1 MGRRITKQSPQPVK
15 TTDVIQRESTPESPC
30 TPDRFDFSEVDSL
43 LKTPPFDSRGGR
55 TSPTWDEYHSLEYFD
70 INPKTDYTYAHSGS
84 HYPKYSGQP
93 DIIPNMSRHRI
104 SSHASG
110 YVLSQSGME
119 TPPPYH
125 QEERRVRVDRGVP
138 EEQSGY
144 REDVTYSEGRSRSSS
159 YSRVTY
165 RTDGMVLRSG
175 SRLSGV
181 GSYLERNGNNAM
193 SSSASQSSSQSLAR
207 SLNSDFEVTERSE
220 QLQHSTPLS
229 HLYDKNSRE
238 STDAA
243 SLGLSGIF
251 SPRWT
256 KTVVTTETIEYID
269 SEGRKRQRPAKSSQD
284 EGEEVDSANT
294 SGWFSGVRNLM
305 GGSQTEETITQKE
318 RLKES
323 LLEEEDV
330 TDRELDEQKSKK
342 GWFGMFQSSTTETT
356 TEEEESRTQAL
367 AESDS
372 DPQGRRKGRFGI
384 FHSSETITEEE
395 ESRRRALA
403 ESDSDL
409 QGRKGRFGMF
419 RSSETVTEEEESRRQ
434 ALAESDSDHKGH
446 KKGWFGMFQRS
457 ETTEEE
463 IRKQSLAAESDADV
477 EESDS
482 EEQPG
487 WKNRFRNL
495 LSKTTKEKW
504 QTESVKESD
513 VGEFRDDGSKKRWFD
528 WKRTSL
534 PENTDAEQSEPNH
547 QSSNTGWFGWLGSR
561 MENRQDNQNADSHGV
576 EEDDQHPGWFGWN
589 RISES
594 TSTAETQDNKEDNS
608 VAEDGSG
615 SRAGW
620 FSWTARPAA
629 SNDLQ
634 QPGDDDVDSSS
645 KSRLFSWLSR
655 SDEEKLKEDQNE
667 KEGDESKRSGWFGW
681 LGRSSTEETDFPEG
695 SRNRKGGLRK
705 ARRRSKGHK
714 VTFSLDSEED
724 TEGDVPVKPKRSSTS
739 TLTSGSWTS
748 RSSGSSYSSKLSDGK
763 SWTWMQLLLTAITTI
778 SSFVSGLLS
787 PVTNS
792 YAYRQMK
799 ITIWRWLR
807 IADMWVVSRSV
818 GGCCCFC
825 LPLLLLLPLLLGYM
839 YGGELLE
846 QARSS
851 IKSFNLLQ
859 VNNTYTRPLP
869 YVDPSTI
876 NIKIQQFF
884 EEHRHKYETN
894 QLTAADVEKIAQGLI
909 AKELEDMKLALLQ
922 NINQVKADQTSSQT
936 NQRTSFSSMD
946 KKLGDFMKKYESLE
960 AAIAALQSSG
970 NVKVDGLKQDYDE
983 QIRILQQQIKA
994 LGDDFSNLQLSHLE
1008 LLASVRNCCRN
1019 DSFYAL
1025 AVRQHVKDIFAQMM
1039 AGGAGGS
1046 GSDDGYGA
1054 FLHWLQSNYAKKE
1067 DMDKELAKVSE
1078 DITQRILTITK
1089 EQASNVY
1096 IQSDTKQGP
1105 AAAIS
1110 EDYIRWIV
1118 DDALLKFSADQVG
1131 MADYALESAGGSV
1144 VSVRCSETYY
1154 RKTALVSV
1162 FGIPLWYTTNSA
1174 RTVIQPD
1181 VHPGQCWAFKGA
1193 RGFLVIQLAFPIK
1206 PSGFTLEHIP
1216 KALSPTGNIDSAP
1229 REFGVYGLSSE
1240 TDKVGVSLGNYT
1252 YSDSGKPI
1260 QYFPIQA
1267 TTGEFFSFVELKI
1280 LGNHGNPEYT
1290 CLYRFRVHGLPYK
1303 DS

>member
-1 MGRRITKQSPQPVK
+1 M
-15 TTDVIQRESTPESPC
+15 
-30 TPDRFDFSEVDSL
+30 
-43 LKTPPFDSRGGR
+43 
-55 TSPTWDEYHSLEYFD
+55 
-70 INPKTDYTYAHSGS
+70 
-84 HYPKYSGQP
+84 
-93 DIIPNMSRHRI
+93 
-104 SSHASG
+104 
-110 YVLSQSGME
+110 
-119 TPPPYH
+119 
-125 QEERRVRVDRGVP
+125 
-138 EEQSGY
+138 SGY
-144 REDVTYSEGRSRSSS
+144 REDVAYSEGRSRSSS

-165 RTDGMVLRSG
+165 TRDGMVLRSG

-181 GSYLERNGNNAM
+181 DSYLERNDNHAI
-193 SSSASQSSSQSLAR
+193 SSSTSQSSARSLAR
-207 SLNSDFEVTERSE
+207 SLNSDFKVTERSE
-220 QLQHSTPLS
+220 QLQQHSTPLS

-238 STDAA
+238 STDDT
-243 SLGLSGIF
+243 SLSLSGIY

-269 SEGRKRQRPAKSSQD
+269 SDGRKRVRPANSRQD
-284 EGEEVDSANT
+284 GGEEVDSANT
-294 SGWFSGVRNLM
+294 SGWFSGVRNLI
-305 GGSQTEETITQKE
+305 GGSQAEETITEKE
-318 RLKES
+318 KLIES
-323 LLEEEDV
+323 QREEPDV
-330 TDRELDEQKSKK
+330 TDKDLDEQTGKR
-342 GWFGMFQSSTTETT
+342 GWFGMFQSRTTETT
-356 TEEEESRTQAL
+356 TEEEELKRQ
-367 AESDS
+367 
-372 DPQGRRKGRFGI
+372 
-384 FHSSETITEEE
+384 
-395 ESRRRALA
+395 ALA

-409 QGRKGRFGMF
+409 QGNKGWFGMF
-419 RSSETVTEEEESRRQ
+419 RSSETVTEEEESRKQ
-434 ALAESDSDHKGH
+434 APVESDSDLKGH
-446 KKGWFGMFQRS
+446 NKKGWFGMFQTS
-457 ETTEEE
+457 ETTEDEE
-463 IRKQSLAAESDADV
+463 LRKQALAAESDV

-482 EEQPG
+482 EEHPSL
-487 WKNRFRNL
+487 KNRFRNL

-513 VGEFRDDGSKKRWFD
+513 MGEVGDDGSKR
-528 WKRTSL
+528 
-534 PENTDAEQSEPNH
+534 
-547 QSSNTGWFGWLGSR
+547 GWFGWRRRTALSENTEVEESEPHHQGSNSGWFGWFGSR
-561 MENRQDNQNADSHGV
+561 VENTQDNQNGEDGV
-576 EEDDQHPGWFGWN
+576 GQHSGWFGWN
-589 RISES
+589 RILES
-594 TSTAETQDNKEDNS
+594 TSTTEVQDKTEDNS
-608 VAEDGSG
+608 VADDQS
-615 SRAGW
+615 A
-620 FSWTARPAA
+620 TT
-629 SNDLQ
+629 DLQ
-634 QPGDDDVDSSS
+634 QPGNDDVDSSS

-655 SDEEKLKEDQNE
+655 SDEEKLKEDQTE
-667 KEGDESKRSGWFGW
+667 KESDESKRSGWFGW
-681 LGRSSTEETDFPEG
+681 LRGSSAEETDIPEG
-695 SRNRKGGLRK
+695 SNRKDGLRK
-705 ARRRSKGHK
+705 ARRRSKGQR

-739 TLTSGSWTS
+739 TLTSGSWSS
-748 RSSGSSYSSKLSDGK
+748 RSSGSGRSSQLSDGK
-763 SWTWMQLLLTAITTI
+763 SRTWMQLLLTAITTV
-778 SSFVSGLLS
+778 SSFVSGLFS

-792 YAYRQMK
+792 YAYRQTK

-807 IADMWVVSRSV
+807 IADMWVVSRSI
-818 GGCCCFC
+818 GGCCCLC

-846 QARSS
+846 QAKSS

-894 QLTAADVEKIAQGLI
+894 QLTAADVERIAQGLI
-909 AKELEDMKLALLQ
+909 AKELEEMKLALLQ
-922 NINQVKADQTSSQT
+922 NINQVKADQESSQT
-936 NQRTSFSSMD
+936 NQRTSFSGMD

-983 QIRILQQQIKA
+983 QIRLLQQQIKA
-994 LGDDFSNLQLSHLE
+994 LGDDFSKLHLSHLE

-1046 GSDDGYGA
+1046 DSDDGYGA
-1054 FLHWLQSNYAKKE
+1054 FLQWLQRNYARKE
-1067 DMDKELAKVSE
+1067 DMDMELAKVSE
-1078 DITQRILTITK
+1078 DITQRILAITK

-1096 IQSDTKQGP
+1096 IQSGTQQGP
-1105 AAAIS
+1105 AGAIS

-1229 REFGVYGLSSE
+1229 RDFAVYGLSSE

-1260 QYFPIQA
+1260 QYFPLQA

-1303 DS
+1303 ES

>member
-1 MGRRITKQSPQPVK
+1 MGRRVKKGISQSVK
-15 TTDVIQRESTPESPC
+15 PTDVVQRESTPESPC
-30 TPDRFDFSEVDSL
+30 TPDRSDSSIDYSL
-43 LKTPPFDSRGGR
+43 IKTPPFDSRGGR

-84 HYPKYSGQP
+84 HYPKYFGEP
-93 DIIPNMSRHRI
+93 DIIPNMSRRRI
-104 SSHASG
+104 NSHASG
-110 YVLSQSGME
+110 YMLSQSGIE

-125 QEERRVRVDRGVP
+125 RQERRVREERGHQ
-138 EEQSGY
+138 EEMSGY
-144 REDVTYSEGRSRSSS
+144 RDDIAYSEGSRRSSS

-165 RTDGMVLRSG
+165 TTDGMVLRSG

-181 GSYLERNGNNAM
+181 ASYLERNDNHAM
-193 SSSASQSSSQSLAR
+193 SSSSQSSSRSLAR

-220 QLQHSTPLS
+220 QLQQHSTPLS

-238 STDAA
+238 STDDA
-243 SLGLSGIF
+243 SLSLSGIY

-269 SEGRKRQRPAKSSQD
+269 SDGRKRFRPATSRQD

-305 GGSQTEETITQKE
+305 GGSRAEETITE
-318 RLKES
+318 REEFVES
-323 LLEEEDV
+323 QREEQGM
-330 TDRELDEQKSKK
+330 TDKDLDEQISKK
-342 GWFGMFQSSTTETT
+342 GWFGMFQSQTTETT
-356 TEEEESRTQAL
+356 TEEEESNRQAL
-367 AESDS
+367 AASDG
-372 DPQGRRKGRFGI
+372 DRQGNK
-384 FHSSETITEEE
+384 SW
-395 ESRRRALA
+395 
-403 ESDSDL
+403 
-409 QGRKGRFGMF
+409 FGMF
-419 RSSETVTEEEESRRQ
+419 RSSETVTEEEESRKQ
-434 ALAESDSDHKGH
+434 APESDSDLKGH
-446 KKGWFGMFQRS
+446 NKRGWFGMFQRS

-463 IRKQSLAAESDADV
+463 ELRKQALAAESDV

-482 EEQPG
+482 EEHPS

-513 VGEFRDDGSKKRWFD
+513 MGEVGDDGSKRGWFG
-528 WKRTSL
+528 WKRTALS
-534 PENTDAEQSEPNH
+534 ENTDAEEAEPHH
-547 QSSNTGWFGWLGSR
+547 QGSNSGWFGWFGSR
-561 MENRQDNQNADSHGV
+561 VDSTQDNQNE
-576 EEDDQHPGWFGWN
+576 EEDVGQHSGWFGWN

-594 TSTAETQDNKEDNS
+594 TSTSEAQDKLEDNS
-608 VAEDGSG
+608 VADDGLGSQSG
-615 SRAGW
+615 M
-620 FSWTARPAA
+620 FSWT
-629 SNDLQ
+629 SQSITNDLQ
-634 QPGDDDVDSSS
+634 QQGNDDVDGSS

-667 KEGDESKRSGWFGW
+667 KEGDESKRSGWFSW
-681 LGRSSTEETDFPEG
+681 LRRSSTVDRDIYDG
-695 SRNRKGGLRK
+695 SDRKGGLRK
-705 ARRRSKGHK
+705 ARRRSKGQK

-724 TEGDVPVKPKRSSTS
+724 TEGDVPLKPKRSSTS
-739 TLTSGSWTS
+739 TLTSGGSWSS
-748 RSSGSSYSSKLSDGK
+748 RRSRHSSQLSDDK
-763 SWTWMQLLLTAITTI
+763 SRTWMQLLLTAITTV

-792 YAYRQMK
+792 YAYRQTK

-807 IADMWVVSRSV
+807 IADMWVVSRSI
-818 GGCCCFC
+818 GGCCCLC

-851 IKSFNLLQ
+851 VKSFSMLQ

-884 EEHRHKYETN
+884 EEHKHKYETN
-894 QLTAADVEKIAQGLI
+894 VLTAADVERIAQGLI
-909 AKELEDMKLALLQ
+909 AKELEEMKLALLQ
-922 NINQVKADQTSSQT
+922 NLNQVKADQALSQT
-936 NQRTSFSSMD
+936 NQRTSFAGMD

-983 QIRILQQQIKA
+983 QIRLLQQQIKA
-994 LGDDFSNLQLSHLE
+994 LGDDFSKLHLSHLE

-1019 DSFYAL
+1019 DSFYAV

-1039 AGGAGGS
+1039 AGGTGGS
-1046 GSDDGYGA
+1046 DSDDGYGA
-1054 FLHWLQSNYAKKE
+1054 FLQWLQRNYARKE
-1067 DMDKELAKVSE
+1067 DMDIELAKVSE

-1089 EQASNVY
+1089 EQSSNVY
-1096 IQSDTKQGP
+1096 IQSDTQQGP
-1105 AAAIS
+1105 AIS

-1193 RGFLVIQLAFPIK
+1193 RGFLVVQLAFPIK

-1229 REFGVYGLSSE
+1229 REFAVYGLSSE

-1260 QYFPIQA
+1260 QYFPLQA

-1303 DS
+1303 ES